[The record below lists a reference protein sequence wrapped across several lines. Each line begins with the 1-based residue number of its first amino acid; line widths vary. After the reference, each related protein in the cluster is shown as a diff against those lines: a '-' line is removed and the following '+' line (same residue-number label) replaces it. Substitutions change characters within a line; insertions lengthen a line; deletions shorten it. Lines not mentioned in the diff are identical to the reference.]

1 MGGAFVLMTKANIGL
16 GILQIPSVFQTVG
29 MVPGIILLV
38 LMAILII
45 CTHDT
50 TI

>member
-1 MGGAFVLMTKANIGL
+1 MLMTKANIGL